1 MNNEN
6 LNIILD
12 TDIDKNTAISNI
24 NMSNTNM
31 LNINNKSWE
40 IFPQYV
46 NIMNEYLLIFT
57 NSKKFKKREK
67 DSIYLLK
74 NGFNTLN
81 YVFKTII
88 RETLNIDK
96 AIEDM
101 KHSIVYYTNF
111 IEQIEENLMYDLNIS
126 SNNASIFVYKK
137 TINQIKP
144 DMNTHLIT
152 KPLEEIIN
160 NIDHLILIY
169 KDNFELLINEYNNY
183 NDTIPIKLM
192 NMAIELCK
200 TYNDNENDYN
210 NKLLN
215 IVLFMNHFPEE
226 KNNKYEYIYLY
237 IKNYKPHE
245 LSVISLMFKKSHT
258 SYYEKLMND
267 SIKNY
272 IKWIIK

>member
-31 LNINNKSWE
+31 
-40 IFPQYV
+40 
-46 NIMNEYLLIFT
+46 
-57 NSKKFKKREK
+57 
-67 DSIYLLK
+67 
-74 NGFNTLN
+74 LN

-137 TINQIKP
+137 TINQIK
-144 DMNTHLIT
+144 L
-152 KPLEEIIN
+152 
-160 NIDHLILIY
+160 
-169 KDNFELLINEYNNY
+169 NNY
-183 NDTIPIKLM
+183 L
-192 NMAIELCK
+192 
-200 TYNDNENDYN
+200 
-210 NKLLN
+210 
-215 IVLFMNHFPEE
+215 
-226 KNNKYEYIYLY
+226 KNNLV
-237 IKNYKPHE
+237 N
-245 LSVISLMFKKSHT
+245 
-258 SYYEKLMND
+258 
-267 SIKNY
+267 
-272 IKWIIK
+272 